1 MTYPHRQKHA
11 VPLAILL
18 LLFAIP
24 ALSGMFAQ
32 SAIQAAAESRHNQA
46 VAYYNRGNAWLQLR
60 PQLPPLD

>member
-32 SAIQAAAESRHNQA
+32 SAITAAKNPVPSA
-46 VAYYNRGNAWLQLR
+46 
-60 PQLPPLD
+60 

>member
-1 MTYPHRQKHA
+1 MTYPHWQEHA

-32 SAIQAAAESRHNQA
+32 SAIQAAGDTRIS
-46 VAYYNRGNAWLQLR
+46 LR
-60 PQLPPLD
+60 PRSTVGKFSGLPF